1 METGGATKLRWQGWT
16 WPHAALTI
24 LWLVATAAFG
34 LYWALVGGIGVGLG
48 ANRGVASDTDYL
60 LGARYTLMG
69 GAIVSAGPFG
79 VWLVRRR
86 RVWLVAFLVLI
97 VLTGIGALNY
107 FIDSLS
113 APSDEEI
120 FGTIP

>member
-1 METGGATKLRWQGWT
+1 LETGGASKLHRERWT
-16 WPHAALTI
+16 WPRAALTI

-34 LYWALVGGIGVGLG
+34 LYWALVGGIGVGL
-48 ANRGVASDTDYL
+48 ARDSASARTYL
-60 LGARYTLMG
+60 LGARYTLIG

-86 RVWLVAFLVLI
+86 KVWLVAFLVLI

-107 FIDSLS
+107 FIDSLG

-120 FGTIP
+120 FGTIM